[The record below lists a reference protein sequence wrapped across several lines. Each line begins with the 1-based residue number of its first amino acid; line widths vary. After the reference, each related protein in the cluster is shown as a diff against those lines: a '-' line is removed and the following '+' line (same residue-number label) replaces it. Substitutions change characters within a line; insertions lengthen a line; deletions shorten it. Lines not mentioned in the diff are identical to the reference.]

1 MSSIRHF
8 NPIWIANGRTHALN
22 LNTYLQCFLMNECF
36 KIAVVLRKNAGCFH
50 SCAIKVV
57 KYAFATSKHYINGI
71 NSSNIRIT
79 CSFRRRCILWF
90 VMHRRECRFKCL
102 QSTIH
107 ISECRIYVTNWRLN
121 EKCDHLVTV
130 HHTKWRRKISFFSI
144 WGKLSLKYWIFPISL
159 TSRIFHVYTTSH
171 L

>member
-1 MSSIRHF
+1 ML
-8 NPIWIANGRTHALN
+8 GL
-22 LNTYLQCFLMNECF
+22 
-36 KIAVVLRKNAGCFH
+36 
-50 SCAIKVV
+50 
-57 KYAFATSKHYINGI
+57 TSKHYINGI

-90 VMHRRECRFKCL
+90 VMHRREYRFKCL

-159 TSRIFHVYTTSH
+159 TFRIFHVYTTSH
-171 L
+171 LLRRIDQISLYWAHKAQFRREKMLTFMHNLNDELFCNKEMNSIWIRYKFIRK